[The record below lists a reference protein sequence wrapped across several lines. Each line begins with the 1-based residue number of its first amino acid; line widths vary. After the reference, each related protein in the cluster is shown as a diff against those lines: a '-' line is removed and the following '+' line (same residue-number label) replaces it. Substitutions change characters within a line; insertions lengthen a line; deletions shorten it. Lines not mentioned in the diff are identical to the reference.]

1 MKNEKAL
8 QKPQGMKLKS
18 EVGGQSDPLPFLP
31 TVIMTVRFC
40 LKDPK
45 VFRRI

>member
-18 EVGGQSDPLPFLP
+18 EVGCQSDLLLLLP
-31 TVIMTVRFC
+31 TVIMTVR
-40 LKDPK
+40 LKKDPK
-45 VFRRI
+45 AFRCI